1 MKPVNRKQCPG
12 CSEGRSS
19 GGVAGDAGARPVRWR
34 PVLRKAGLILTAVSG
49 ALLSTT
55 LSLPWYVPALATL
68 AGLGGSILTILTQP
82 DPPGEGGSR
91 AEGVSLR

>member
-12 CSEGRSS
+12 CSEG
-19 GGVAGDAGARPVRWR
+19 RPVRWR

-49 ALLSTT
+49 ALLSST

-68 AGLGGSILTILTQP
+68 AGLGGSILTILSQP
-82 DPPGEGGSR
+82 DPPGEGGGR